1 MTQPQDPNE
10 PERHS
15 LPRPRS
21 NAVTG
26 HDTVPVRLHSHAR
39 HAPLSGGRGY
49 HYPQAGQPQVWSVSS
64 TREGLP
70 DNVTVPCAPQTIT
83 DWPDRRTSTSRLV
96 ARGLRG
102 LLETIVP
109 AIIIALLINLFVA
122 QATRVYGLSMEPNLH
137 TEQRLVVEKISYNSW
152 LHLRSPQRGD
162 VVVLRI
168 NGAEELLIKR
178 VIGLPG
184 DQVEIHNGQV
194 FINRAPLDEP
204 YVVLPA
210 SGDYRRVDVPP
221 LHIFVLG
228 DTRDF
233 SNDSRTFGPVPMKD
247 VIGRAW
253 FSYWPPETWGPVR

>member
-1 MTQPQDPNE
+1 MHE
-10 PERHS
+10 E
-15 LPRPRS
+15 LP
-21 NAVTG
+21 G
-26 HDTVPVRLHSHAR
+26 D
-39 HAPLSGGRGY
+39 
-49 HYPQAGQPQVWSVSS
+49 
-64 TREGLP
+64 
-70 DNVTVPCAPQTIT
+70 VTVPCVPRTLP
-83 DWPDRRTSTSRLV
+83 DWPDRRVSTSRLV

-168 NGAEELLIKR
+168 NGADELLIKR

-184 DQVEIHNGQV
+184 DQVEIRNGQV

-210 SGDYRRVDVPP
+210 SGDYSRVDVPP

-228 DTRDF
+228 DNRDF